1 MIKEIVERN
10 VAVCQVPFCASMGE
24 ENPAGKPLGDGRRKN
39 DGKTVE
45 HRKTRRE

>member
-1 MIKEIVERN
+1 MWQFARFLFV
-10 VAVCQVPFCASMGE
+10 VLTGE
-24 ENPAGKPLGDGRRKN
+24 EIPAGEPLGDGRRKN